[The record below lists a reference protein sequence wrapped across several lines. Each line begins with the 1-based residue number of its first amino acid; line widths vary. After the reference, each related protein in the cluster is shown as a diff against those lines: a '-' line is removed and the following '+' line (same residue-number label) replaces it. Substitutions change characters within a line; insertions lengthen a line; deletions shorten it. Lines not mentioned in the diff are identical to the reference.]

1 MALNLVTWVKKSTGI
16 DVAEV
21 SAGDFLD
28 LVKWVGQGGELHVLA
43 TKEAPI
49 VKINVNGETATVGQL
64 IVKDGESFYI
74 TTESQLK
81 EFYNKK

>member
-1 MALNLVTWVKKSTGI
+1 MTLKLETWVKKSTGI

-21 SAGDFLD
+21 TAEDFLD

-49 VKINVNGETATVGQL
+49 VNINVNDETATVGQL
-64 IVKDGESFYI
+64 IVRDGESFYI
-74 TTESQLK
+74 TTEPKLK

>member
-21 SAGDFLD
+21 SAEDFLD
-28 LVKWVGQGGELHVLA
+28 LVKWVGQGGRLTVMKSEQPLVD
-43 TKEAPI
+43 I
-49 VKINVNGETATVGQL
+49 YVNGETATVGQL
-64 IVKDGESFYI
+64 IVKDDESFYI

-81 EFYNKK
+81 EYYNRK

>member
-21 SAGDFLD
+21 SAEDFLD
-28 LVKWVGQGGELHVLA
+28 LVKWVGQGGRLTVMKSEQPLV
-43 TKEAPI
+43 EI
-49 VKINVNGETATVGQL
+49 YVNGETATVGQL

-74 TTESQLK
+74 TTEPKLK